1 MVNFFRLFSF
11 IVPIFFLASC
21 SFNNPGDIF
30 KDKAKELEKEIL
42 KKNST
47 LIFTE
52 SKKFKQEISGL
63 AEGKITKAIVNSNW
77 LETNFGLENYVP
89 HLEYNDSKYLNYKS
103 KKIGKNKF
111 DMSDLSFEPIISDNN
126 IFLYDLSGNVYK
138 FSIEEKNVLWKF
150 NFYKKRYKN
159 VPIQLKLKTSNNN
172 LIVSDN
178 LGYLYSLEIDTGNL
192 IWAKNYGIPF
202 RSNIKIQ
209 DENIFLLNQDNK
221 FYIID
226 ERDGEKKTSF
236 ETFPSVLKSELETSI
251 SLDSFKNN
259 LYFITSTGQLY
270 SLNYKTKNLNWL
282 LNLSMTNKGQSQKF
296 FFSSPIIYNEDTIF
310 VSTSISTYSI
320 NATNGVIN
328 WELPF
333 SSYLR
338 PAISGD
344 FFILA
349 SKDGF
354 ILNLDSK
361 TGKVLWSKNL
371 FKSSKKLKQKK
382 IGSITSLLLVS
393 NKILASTSK
402 GFFLFIDYKNGK
414 ILNYTKASGSGF
426 FSNPVLVEKK
436 IYVVDGKKR
445 ILVFD

>member
-11 IVPIFFLASC
+11 AIPILFLVSC
-21 SFNNPGDIF
+21 SFNNPGDF
-30 KDKAKELEKEIL
+30 FQDKVKELEKEIL

-47 LIFTE
+47 LVFTE
-52 SKKFKQEISGL
+52 SKKFKEEVSGL
-63 AEGKITKAIVNSNW
+63 AEGKITKAIINSNW
-77 LETNFGLENYVP
+77 SETNFGLDNYVP
-89 HLEYNDSKYLNYKS
+89 HLEYNDAKRLTYKS

-111 DMSDLSFEPIISDNN
+111 NMSDLSFEPIISDNN
-126 IFLYDLSGNVYK
+126 AFLYDLSGNVYK
-138 FSIEEKNVLWKF
+138 FSIEERNLLWKF

-159 VPIQLKLKTSNNN
+159 VPIQLKLKILNKN

-202 RSNIKIQ
+202 RSTIKTQ
-209 DENIFLLNQDNK
+209 DESIFLLNQDNK
-221 FYIID
+221 FYIIN
-226 ERDGEKKTSF
+226 ESNGEKKTSF
-236 ETFPSVLKSELETSI
+236 ETFPSILKSELETSI
-251 SLDSFKNN
+251 SLDTFKNN
-259 LYFITSTGQLY
+259 IYFITSTGQLY
-270 SLNYKTKNLNWL
+270 SINYKTKNINWL
-282 LNLSMTNKGQSQKF
+282 LNLSMTNKGQSEKF
-296 FFSSPIIYNEDTIF
+296 FFSSPIIYSEDTIF
-310 VSTSISTYSI
+310 ISTSVSTYSI
-320 NATNGVIN
+320 NATNGAIN

-333 SSYLR
+333 STYIR
-338 PAISGD
+338 PIISKN

-354 ILNLDSK
+354 ILNLNSK

-371 FKSSKKLKQKK
+371 FKNSKKLKQKK

-426 FSNPVLVEKK
+426 FSNPVLSGKK
-436 IYVVDGKKR
+436 IYIVDGKTR

>member
-11 IVPIFFLASC
+11 VISILFLSSC
-21 SFNNPGDIF
+21 SFNNPGNF
-30 KDKAKELEKEIL
+30 FQDKAKELEREIL
-42 KKNST
+42 KKNSE
-47 LIFTE
+47 LVFTE
-52 SKKFKQEISGL
+52 SKKFKEEVTGIIES
-63 AEGKITKAIVNSNW
+63 KITNAIVNSNW
-77 LETNFGLENYVP
+77 SETNFGLDNYVP
-89 HLEYNDSKYLNYKS
+89 HLEYNDSKRLIYKS

-111 DMSDLSFEPIISDNN
+111 NMSDLSFEPIISDNN
-126 IFLYDLSGNVYK
+126 AFLYDLSGNVYK
-138 FSIEEKNVLWKF
+138 FSIGERNLLWKF

-159 VPIQLKLKTSNNN
+159 LPIQLKLRISNEN
-172 LIVSDN
+172 LIISDN
-178 LGYLYSLEIDTGNL
+178 LGYLYSLEIETGNL

-202 RSNIKIQ
+202 RSTIKIQ
-209 DENIFLLNQDNK
+209 DENIFILNQDNK
-221 FYIID
+221 FYIIN
-226 ERDGEKKTSF
+226 ERDGEKKISF
-236 ETFPSVLKSELETSI
+236 ETFPSILKPELETSI
-251 SLDSFKNN
+251 SLDTYKNN

-270 SLNYKTKNLNWL
+270 SINYKTNNLNWL
-282 LNLSMTNKGQSQKF
+282 LNLSMSNKGQNEKL
-296 FFSSPIIYNEDTIF
+296 FFSSPIIYNKDTLFI
-310 VSTSISTYSI
+310 STSISTYSI
-320 NATNGVIN
+320 NAVNGLIN

-333 SSYLR
+333 STYIR
-338 PAISGD
+338 PVASEN

-371 FKSSKKLKQKK
+371 FNSSKKLKQKK

-414 ILNYTKASGSGF
+414 ILNYTKASSSGF

-436 IYVVDGKKR
+436 IYVVDRKTR
-445 ILVFD
+445 ILIFD

>member
-11 IVPIFFLASC
+11 IIFIFFLVSC
-21 SFNNPGDIF
+21 SFNNPGNIF
-30 KDKAKELEKEIL
+30 KDKAKELDKEIL
-42 KKNST
+42 KKNSK

-52 SKKFKQEISGL
+52 AKKFKQEVSGL

-77 LETNFGLENYVP
+77 SETNFGLTNYVP
-89 HLEYNDSKYLNYKS
+89 HLKYNDAKRLTYKS

-111 DMSDLSFEPIISDNN
+111 DMSDFSFEPVIYNNN

-138 FSIEEKNVLWKF
+138 FSIEERNLLWKF

-159 VPIQLKLKTSNNN
+159 VPIQLKLKISNKN

-192 IWAKNYGIPF
+192 VWAKNYGIPF
-202 RSNIKIQ
+202 RSSIKTQ
-209 DENIFLLNQDNK
+209 DESIFLLNQDNK
-221 FYIID
+221 FYIIS

-251 SLDSFKNN
+251 SLDKSKNN

-270 SLNYKTKNLNWL
+270 SINYKTKNLNWL
-282 LNLSMTNKGQSQKF
+282 LNLSMTNKGQSEKF
-296 FFSSPIIYNEDTIF
+296 FFSSPIVYNEDEIF
-310 VSTSISTYSI
+310 ISTSISTYSI
-320 NATNGVIN
+320 NAANGVLN

-333 SSYLR
+333 STSIR
-338 PAISGD
+338 PTISEN

-371 FKSSKKLKQKK
+371 FKNSKKLKQKK

-414 ILNYTKASGSGF
+414 VLNYTKASRSGF

-436 IYVVDGKKR
+436 IYVVDGKIR